1 MKKLALLACLTVTT
15 LGVSAAAQAA
25 PAKKATAAP
34 AAAHDWSRTVIKTAE
49 GGFQIGNPAAKVK
62 LVEYGSMTCSH
73 CAHFDETGYKPLIA
87 NYVRTGKV
95 AFEFRNYV
103 RDPYDLAAALT
114 ARCGGTTRF
123 FALTNGLFATRET
136 WIGKI
141 QAGQEKLKAYE
152 GKQPVEFLP
161 AVGSLAGFDAFAAAR
176 GVPVAKVKAC
186 LANKAEID
194 RLIAMHNKASFVE
207 GTPTFLLNG
216 KPLTITV
223 DRESWDQ
230 VEDALKAAL

>member
-1 MKKLALLACLTVTT
+1 MKKIALLACLTATT
-15 LGVSAAAQAA
+15 LGGASLALAA
-25 PAKKATAAP
+25 PAKKAPAAP
-34 AAAHDWSRTVIKTAE
+34 AAARDWSRTVAKTAE
-49 GGFQIGNPAAKVK
+49 GGFLIGNPAAKVK

-103 RDPYDLAAALT
+103 RDPYDLAAAVT
-114 ARCGGTTRF
+114 ARCGGPGRF

-141 QAGQEKLKAYE
+141 QAGQEKMKAFE
-152 GKQPVEFLP
+152 GKEPVQFLP
-161 AVGSLAGFDAFAAAR
+161 ALGTIAGFDSFAAAR
-176 GVPVAKVKAC
+176 GVPAAKVKAC
-186 LANKAEID
+186 LANKPEID
-194 RLIAMHNKASFVE
+194 RLVAMRNSATFVE

-216 KPLTITV
+216 KPLTLTV
-223 DRESWDQ
+223 ERDIWPQ